1 MLNMIFTF
9 CKSSAQWTKS
19 SGVYRKL
26 LEIVTEQSISNHAE
40 TACFDLWNPVMH
52 DPDSKNLWAICVPF
66 KVGTWVMLEKDVT
79 GEQDMRH
86 ELKLEREK
94 LMKRD
99 SINVVDYSV
108 PEHALRLE
116 YDIFIRQDSFR
127 EC

>member
-1 MLNMIFTF
+1 
-9 CKSSAQWTKS
+9 
-19 SGVYRKL
+19 
-26 LEIVTEQSISNHAE
+26 
-40 TACFDLWNPVMH
+40 
-52 DPDSKNLWAICVPF
+52 
-66 KVGTWVMLEKDVT
+66 MLEKDVT

-94 LMKRD
+94 LMKRG